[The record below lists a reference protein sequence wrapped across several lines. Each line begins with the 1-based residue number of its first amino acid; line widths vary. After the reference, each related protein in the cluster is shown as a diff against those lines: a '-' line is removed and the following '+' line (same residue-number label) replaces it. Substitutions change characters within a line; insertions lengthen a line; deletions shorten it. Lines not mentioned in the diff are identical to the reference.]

1 MVALWSVLGDF
12 WGEME
17 VITQLLRE
25 SHFQLLMSLEILTA
39 ERESL
44 TRLSFTIDQYM
55 KSIQVKSAV
64 LVINQLCDIA
74 MGEER
79 GVWSRERCL

>member
-1 MVALWSVLGDF
+1 
-12 WGEME
+12 ME